1 MQKIDLS
8 ELYKDD
14 KSFLSDLNKMPS
26 IIKKYKSYEGNV
38 FSSAI
43 KLYEFLEF
51 DTNTSKNIEK
61 LYLYAHINNDLDMD
75 NTKYQEYYEKV
86 VKLLS
91 DLNEKTSFVVPEILD
106 HDYAEFTKY
115 VKEFPKLNEY
125 KLNMKSIFRMKK
137 LMKSKNEEEI
147 ISILTS
153 TYSRSEVTS
162 ERLINIDLDYGTIK
176 DENNKEVELTNS
188 NYSVYLESSE
198 RNVRK
203 DTFDAIYKEFKKHQN
218 TFGSL
223 LGTEVMN
230 NNKIAKI
237 RGYKSARSLSLY
249 KNEVKDSIYDS
260 LIKGITNNLPTFY
273 KYYDLKKK
281 VLGLKD
287 FHIYDAYAPI
297 TKEVNKKYSYDEA
310 KKIILDSL
318 SILGEDY
325 NKVLKSSFDN
335 NWIDSRI
342 IKTKRSGAYCTC
354 AYLTHPYVV
363 MSYEGKVNDISTL
376 AHELGHA
383 MHYYYAKENNT
394 YQDYNYSIFVAEVAS
409 QVNEIILT
417 DYMLKNT
424 NNKEEKKYLL
434 DLILNRF
441 KATMIRQTMF
451 ADFEDAIHNYEMN
464 GGALTNDYLT
474 STYYDLNKKYFGKN
488 VVVDEDIK
496 YEAYRIPHFYYNFYV
511 YQYATGYAAALKIAS
526 SIINK
531 EDGALEKYLK
541 FLKLGS
547 TKDPVSSLKIAGI
560 DMNDEKLYDDVFKI
574 FEDKLNELRNLY
586 E

>member
-1 MQKIDLS
+1 MQKIDLTG
-8 ELYKDD
+8 LYKDD

-26 IIKKYKSYEGNV
+26 IIRKYKSYEGNI
-38 FSSAI
+38 FSSA
-43 KLYEFLEF
+43 KDLYEFLEF

-115 VKEFPKLNEY
+115 AKEFPKLNEY

-188 NYSVYLESSE
+188 NYSVYLESSN
-198 RNVRK
+198 RSVRK

-260 LIKGITNNLPTFY
+260 LIKGITNNLPIFY

-363 MSYEGKVNDISTL
+363 MSYEGKANDISTL

-424 NNKEEKKYLL
+424 NNKVEKKYLL

-451 ADFEDAIHNYEMN
+451 ADFEDTIHNYEMN

-531 EDGALEKYLK
+531 EDSALEKYLK

-547 TKDPVSSLKIAGI
+547 TKDPVSSLKVAGI

>member
-26 IIKKYKSYEGNV
+26 IIKKYKSYEGNI
-38 FSSAI
+38 FSSA
-43 KLYEFLEF
+43 KDLYEFLEF

-91 DLNEKTSFVVPEILD
+91 DLNEKNSFVVPEILD

-115 VKEFPKLNEY
+115 AKEFPKLNEY
-125 KLNMKSIFRMKK
+125 KLNIKSIFRMKK

-147 ISILTS
+147 ISILSS

-188 NYSVYLESSE
+188 NYSVYLESSD

-287 FHIYDAYAPI
+287 FHIYDTYAPI
-297 TKEVNKKYSYDEA
+297 TKEVNKKYSYGEA

-451 ADFEDAIHNYEMN
+451 ADFEDTIHNYEMN

-547 TKDPVSSLKIAGI
+547 TKDPVSSLKVAGI